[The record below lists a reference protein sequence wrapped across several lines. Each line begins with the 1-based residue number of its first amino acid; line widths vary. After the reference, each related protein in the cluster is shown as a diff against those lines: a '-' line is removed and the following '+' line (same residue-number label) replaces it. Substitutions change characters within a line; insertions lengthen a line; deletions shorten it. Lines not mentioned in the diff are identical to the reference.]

1 MSVMKHKQSV
11 LWRLALAAVLVVVGL
26 APAAGVLAQDTQ
38 EPAATPAA
46 TPVPEPTPIP
56 VAEIPER
63 AAAIG
68 KTLRDAASQTDFSD
82 ELKTIGDEFEK
93 EKEHISELEEETGR
107 RLEIGGPAS
116 VIEEIEKAWVRAG
129 ARLDGW
135 LKTLSS
141 GVASIEKELAKLGD
155 ESALWEL
162 TRSADSET
170 ELPPAVLQQID
181 ETLGAIT
188 TAEKGMRS
196 TRDAMLTL
204 QSKIG
209 AEKAHADE
217 MVATLREE
225 IARRRS
231 SVVGIDSPPIWKV
244 FGTPGVDGAPSE
256 QLAAVWS
263 KNFASVRDY
272 MVDQQVSVWR
282 HVVLLVMTIVGLIF
296 LRRKAALWAQQ
307 DKSLTT
313 TVRVLDRPV
322 AAALVIT
329 LVLGGLIHPGAPSA
343 WNNLLALILLVAL
356 LRILPQMLPRTLL
369 PGAYLLAVLFLFD
382 RVVKLAP
389 DGNLVNRLALL
400 LLSMIA
406 AGASVWFL
414 RTIDRLGTAVP
425 EGWKRA
431 IVFFTRLAFLSFV
444 IGAVANVFGSV
455 GFATLITLGVIASV
469 FLAVLFWVAA
479 VLLRAVVRVVLLTG
493 TARKFGLVRLHSDT
507 VRRFLFRVITAS
519 AVVAWV
525 VFSLQEFGLLDATIA
540 RISKVFNTEI
550 SVGDFSILVGDP
562 LIFFFVIWL
571 SFKIS
576 QLVSFGLDTD
586 VLPRMNLPRGVPGA
600 ITRLTHY
607 AIIVAGVVIAAT
619 AAGLDFSRLTLVI
632 GALGVGIGFGLQNV
646 VNNFVSGLILLF
658 ERPIRV
664 GDKVQVGELSGKV
677 KDIGMR
683 ASIVATWEGAEV
695 IVPNANF
702 ISSEVIN
709 WTLSDNR
716 RRMEIPVGVAYGTD
730 PMRVIELFIG
740 LAREHPDVL
749 DDPGPKAIFTAF
761 GVSSLNFELRAW
773 TRGDFVAVSSDLRVS
788 INQALAEA
796 SIEIPFPQ
804 QDLHLRSIGEE
815 ARETLTH
822 SDREQRLTDNGKQ
835 PDVLGLDEADDD
847 EIRLCDNVSKYL
859 NSARAG
865 P

>member
-1 MSVMKHKQSV
+1 MTPMRNKQSV
-11 LWRLALAAVLVVVGL
+11 ARRVVLLAALMVIGL
-26 APAAGVLAQDTQ
+26 APAAAVHAQDTQ
-38 EPAATPAA
+38 EPPATPAP
-46 TPVPEPTPIP
+46 TPTPQPTPIP
-56 VAEIPER
+56 AAEIPGR

-68 KTLRDAASQTDFSD
+68 SFLRDAASKTDFSD
-82 ELKTIGDEFEK
+82 ELGSIGEDFEK
-93 EKEHISELEEETGR
+93 EKEHISELEEETRR
-107 RLEIGGPAS
+107 RLEIEGPAS
-116 VIEEIEKAWVRAG
+116 VIEETENAWIRSG

-135 LKTLSS
+135 LQTLSS
-141 GVASIEKELAKLGD
+141 GVASIDKELRKLGD
-155 ESALWEL
+155 EGELWEL
-162 TRSADSET
+162 TRSADGGET
-170 ELPPAVLQQID
+170 ELPPAVLQQIG
-181 ETLGAIT
+181 ETLDAIAT
-188 TAEKGMRS
+188 TKEGMRS
-196 TRDAMLTL
+196 TRDTMLTL
-204 QSKIG
+204 QSEIG
-209 AEKAHADE
+209 KERALVDE
-217 MVATLREE
+217 MVVTQREE
-225 IARRRS
+225 IAKRRS
-231 SVVGIDSPPIWKV
+231 GIVGIDSPPIWKMLSV
-244 FGTPGVDGAPSE
+244 PGVDGGPSE

-272 MVDQQVSVWR
+272 VNEQQASVWR
-282 HVVLLVMTIVGLIF
+282 HVVLLIGTIVGLIF

-307 DKSLTT
+307 DKSLLT
-313 TVRVLDRPV
+313 TVRILDRPV
-322 AAALVIT
+322 AAAFITT
-329 LVLGGLIHPGAPSA
+329 LVLGGLIHPRAPSA

-400 LLSMIA
+400 LLSATA
-406 AGASVWFL
+406 AGACVWFL
-414 RTIDRLGTAVP
+414 RTIDRLGSAVP

-444 IGAVANVFGSV
+444 IGALANIFGSV
-455 GFATLITLGVIASV
+455 GFATLITLGVVASV

-479 VLLRAVVRVVLLTG
+479 MLLRAVVRVVLLTE

-525 VFSLQEFGLLDATIA
+525 IFSLQEFAILDAAIA
-540 RISKVFNTEI
+540 QISKVFKAEI
-550 SVGDFSILVGDP
+550 SIGDFSILVGDI
-562 LIFFFVIWL
+562 LVFFFVIWL
-571 SFKIS
+571 AFKIS
-576 QLVSFGLDTD
+576 QLVSFVLDTD
-586 VLPRMNLPRGVPGA
+586 ILPRMNLPRGVPGA

-607 AIIVAGVVIAAT
+607 IIIVVGVVIAAT

-730 PMRVIELFIG
+730 PVRVIELFVR

-761 GVSSLNFELRAW
+761 GASSLNFELRAW

-796 SIEIPFPQ
+796 GIEIPFPQ
-804 QDLHLRSIGEE
+804 QDLHLRSVGYE
-815 ARETLTH
+815 AGVALSQSE
-822 SDREQRLTDNGKQ
+822 REQSLDDSTEQ
-835 PDVLGLDEADDD
+835 PDVLDADETENDEA
-847 EIRLCDNVSKYL
+847 ESVEES
-859 NSARAG
+859 
-865 P
+865 